1 MFSIYYFLFFC
12 FQFIIFYLLFFFI
25 FFFFYLYL
33 FLIYFLKFF
42 ILFSYF
48 FKFSVLFDMWDFER
62 TGYISKEEMETM
74 LKFIA
79 KLAVTLQ
86 ENTEVSMQKLG
97 TSISLLTDPKK
108 FLKEAEEPIKIFP
121 INSDRQYDQ
130 EVFMEVDPVK
140 ILVDKMFKEVD
151 PNSGEKITFKV
162 YLLFFFIFIFFL
174 FFIYFLFIFFFIF
187 YFLYFFYF
195 LFLFFIFC
203 F

>member
-1 MFSIYYFLFFC
+1 
-12 FQFIIFYLLFFFI
+12 
-25 FFFFYLYL
+25 
-33 FLIYFLKFF
+33 
-42 ILFSYF
+42 
-48 FKFSVLFDMWDFER
+48 MWDFER

-174 FFIYFLFIFFFIF
+174 FFIYFFFYFLFFVFFLFLIFIF
-187 YFLYFFYF
+187 YFLF
-195 LFLFFIFC
+195 LVLKSGATKHLKS
-203 F
+203 